1 MRADSWMRSATAQC
15 PCQKQ
20 HFNHHAAMGT
30 PENTAKKGKKFK
42 RPLAKNTAFCRGFFP
57 AGIVKMKVSGRRIA
71 CVRLYIVGIEV
82 KGLEL
87 ARDGWVCG
95 NSTLFWFGHGCSGYR
110 LHSEHERYYGWG
122 MDALVTVCPW
132 NTNVIMALAW
142 MHW

>member
-1 MRADSWMRSATAQC
+1 MRADSWVRSATAQC

-30 PENTAKKGKKFK
+30 PENTAKKSKKIK
-42 RPLAKNTAFCRGFFP
+42 RPLAKNTAFCRGFSP
-57 AGIVKMKVSGRRIA
+57 AGILKMKVSGRKNA

-95 NSTLFWFGHGCSGYR
+95 NSTLLWFDYGCIGDR
-110 LHSEHERYYGWG
+110 MPLEHECYYGLG
-122 MDALVTVCPW
+122 MDALVIACTQH
-132 NTNVIMALAW
+132 TNVITVCAW